1 MVGFSGNAGKRGRAG
16 RAFLILVLGLS
27 AGLCVKQSSAQ
38 AQATA
43 QAQPSAQSRAT
54 AEAQSTATAALEV
67 VPEVIHFVDVP
78 VGETYTQTVRLA
90 NLGKTA
96 MQVKKI
102 SMGAA
107 SFGVTGFT
115 SPLVLQPGSNAN
127 ITISYHPKAAEH
139 LTAEMK
145 IVTSADAAP
154 VTVDVTA
161 TAIGGETELAASEA
175 SVHFDDIAV
184 GGRSV
189 KEVRLTN
196 TGNRDVTISQISVSS
211 ADFTVTGGN
220 QVRLTPGQ
228 AVSLEV
234 GFTPRD
240 GGERSGILSVLA
252 DGGNAVQIPLSG
264 SGAKGSQSAIRLKW
278 EDSPLGAQ
286 GYRVYRSSETG
297 GPYLPVSGDG
307 VNSADYTDTGVAA
320 GHTYYYVVTSMDANN
335 QESEFSEQITVT
347 AP

>member
-1 MVGFSGNAGKRGRAG
+1 
-16 RAFLILVLGLS
+16 LGLS
-27 AGLCVKQSSAQ
+27 TGLCVKQSSAQ
-38 AQATA
+38 APQSTA
-43 QAQPSAQSRAT
+43 QVQSV
-54 AEAQSTATAALEV
+54 ATAALEV

-90 NLGKTA
+90 NLGTTP

-107 SFGVTGFT
+107 SFGVTGFA
-115 SPLVLQPGSNAN
+115 SPLELLPGSSAN
-127 ITISYHPKAAEH
+127 VTVSYHPKAAEH
-139 LTAEMK
+139 RAFEMK
-145 IVTSADAAP
+145 IVTSVDATP

-161 TAIGGETELAASEA
+161 TAIGSATELAASAE
-175 SVHFDDIAV
+175 SVRFEDIAV
-184 GGRSV
+184 GGKGV
-189 KEVRLTN
+189 KEVSLTN

-220 QVRLTPGQ
+220 QVRLSPGQ
-228 AVSLEV
+228 MVSLEV
-234 GFTPRD
+234 CFTPQEA
-240 GGERSGILSVLA
+240 GERSGTLSVLA
-252 DGGNAVQIPLSG
+252 EGGSSAVQIPLSG
-264 SGAKGSQSAIRLKW
+264 AGAKGSQSAIRLKW
-278 EDSPLGAQ
+278 EDSAQGAQ

-307 VNSADYTDTGVAA
+307 VDSAEYTDTGVAA

-335 QESEFSEQITVT
+335 QESEFSEQIAVT